1 MKQKQVL
8 KFHTWNVF
16 SRQKLF
22 HSRKDSTNFQKF
34 YMKLLKRKFQVK
46 FLRGF
51 SGEMFNSVRFTHEIK
66 SSECFFDR
74 FHTHTIF
81 YKFSPN
87 CFPLTWRKKKYLHF
101 CCHSKLF
108 SWKKKKKKFFSLG
121 FTFKKT
127 KFSWKCVYTRFH
139 KRGNKIQSH
148 MKEKKSPENSPDCF
162 LLLGYTHKKVPLKT
176 ISSWKNLQKW
186 NSWKLH
192 TRLILMKN
200 IFSQVHTWKHNN

>member
-1 MKQKQVL
+1 MFSPDRSFFTPVSLSKRFV
-8 KFHTWNVF
+8 KFSEILHEII
-16 SRQKLF
+16 K
-22 HSRKDSTNFQKF
+22 K
-34 YMKLLKRKFQVK
+34 KFQVK
-46 FLRGF
+46 FLRDF

-108 SWKKKKKKFFSLG
+108 SWKKKSFFSLS
-121 FTFKKT
+121 FTLEKT
-127 KFSWKCVYTRFH
+127 KFSWKCVYTQFH

-162 LLLGYTHKKVPLKT
+162 LLLGFTHKKISPENNFKLKKPPKVKFLKIT
-176 ISSWKNLQKW
+176 HKI
-186 NSWKLH
+186 NS
-192 TRLILMKN
+192 N
-200 IFSQVHTWKHNN
+200 EKHFQSGSHMET